1 MSAEAF
7 VIAALV
13 EEGTPKKAFQADLQ
27 PDDFMLYTDEYL
39 WVVDQAARGRTI
51 NRRRFQQTFPE
62 FEWVKPGE
70 RTQSLIEELKDEAG
84 YMKLASA
91 LEQVAEDLSPD
102 NFTTKADFL
111 REVTSDVLRQHSPA
125 SDVILN
131 RDVAGYLRRMK
142 DRQALRHN
150 GEAIG
155 ISTGIKSLDIHL
167 GGLLG
172 GRTTLVLGRPG
183 DAKSMT
189 VAKVFVSGFL
199 EGRVMAMFSPE
210 MDEDEHRAR
219 IATLISA
226 VPRVQEELGLQ
237 KALRNRALLD
247 GTGYNYKTLKR
258 LWEWIESQQGEMV
271 LFTRKYR
278 MFKMTPAF
286 IESKIADMGVE
297 AVFVDPIYKLRPS
310 ERMMKASGWEK
321 LNSIVDELV
330 DISEGHNVP
339 LWMTNQAHRQNGNRG
354 DAPTKDNSFGS
365 DSPVQEADA
374 VIGVKHIPDEKKLI
388 IRCTKNRW
396 GESFRVDLKFLPN
409 IGKIEDVT
417 RGENHYYNGH
427 EDGSEERT
435 RESMREMEKEMGYD
449 PR

>member
-1 MSAEAF
+1 
-7 VIAALV
+7 
-13 EEGTPKKAFQADLQ
+13 
-27 PDDFMLYTDEYL
+27 
-39 WVVDQAARGRTI
+39 
-51 NRRRFQQTFPE
+51 
-62 FEWVKPGE
+62 
-70 RTQSLIEELKDEAG
+70 
-84 YMKLASA
+84 
-91 LEQVAEDLSPD
+91 
-102 NFTTKADFL
+102 
-111 REVTSDVLRQHSPA
+111 
-125 SDVILN
+125 
-131 RDVAGYLRRMK
+131 
-142 DRQALRHN
+142 
-150 GEAIG
+150 
-155 ISTGIKSLDIHL
+155 
-167 GGLLG
+167 
-172 GRTTLVLGRPG
+172 
-183 DAKSMT
+183 
-189 VAKVFVSGFL
+189 
-199 EGRVMAMFSPE
+199 MAMFSPE